1 MNVGNYNS
9 ALHIYWERKK
19 FPLSTL
25 VNATGYKIMK
35 EGYKSYVRR
44 NYASS
49 FGRTTRKHPTLHAR
63 WCKDKV
69 PSHLETSCSP
79 KKCSE
84 RNLFRPPKR
93 ALYHEEECLL
103 RKQRLAA

>member
-1 MNVGNYNS
+1 MVEIRDVLRRRYPETGDS
-9 ALHIYWERKK
+9 HLLFFFLGKK

-49 FGRTTRKHPTLHAR
+49 FGRTTKKVFFNLAR
-63 WCKDKV
+63 IV
-69 PSHLETSCSP
+69 YNILFLSATSHLFFHYRDPFSGTKGRYSMI
-79 KKCSE
+79 
-84 RNLFRPPKR
+84 
-93 ALYHEEECLL
+93 
-103 RKQRLAA
+103 